1 MSGSSSTEAKRLV
14 ESLLGDLRSLS
25 TEARKKHSHVKEA
38 AESGLVKIR
47 NINSGSNEQNLLT
60 NLRSASSE
68 LLQPLTLGCASKN
81 ARLVQIS
88 LQAIQKMIQYRVIE
102 PMSAPVIV
110 NELWHLMEA
119 ECEELRILQTL
130 TPLVSTEM
138 LVCGQWL
145 AKCLVMCFRLNFAKD
160 PIVINTASATVRQM
174 VNCVFERV
182 IQEDGMKSGEL
193 PIVHQTVK
201 INVRAAPPTLRPC
214 AADGYMLFRDL
225 CLLINAEPPCWLIGI
240 QEMTR
245 TLGLELLES
254 VLAIYPSIFVKHSEF
269 AQLLKDQ
276 VCPLVIRLF
285 APNHKHM
292 QIASQH
298 PHSVTSRSS
307 VESATVGQMPGS
319 PERPYFPISM
329 RLLRVVAVL
338 ITHFY
343 ELLVTECEIF
353 LSLLVKFLESDK
365 LGWQRAIALEV
376 LHRIVVQPDLLL
388 WFCESYDARQNSAKV
403 VHSMMSGLA
412 AYVQLSFLRPDIANA
427 VVKDEEQPFDS
438 GGQSLAQSGFLYR
451 GIWIPLSPNIS
462 AKKSI
467 LLDSLDK
474 HEAIILPEGY
484 ALSLTYECII
494 DGCQC
499 IFEAIDSVAQN
510 NGNKQL
516 SKELFQSSYSSLLAA
531 LSLLLDASV
540 DESITEQLLK
550 CVSTLAL
557 LSCRLEHT
565 TGRDAAMFALCKA
578 ALPPNYLVRVLGGT
592 AGLNNIPGA
601 MNTLQDKDANKGLK
615 SSAETFESE
624 STLGQPSQVVAMGT
638 ICPTPSLPSHLFN
651 APVMLTAKNVQVS
664 RVLIGC
670 TQTNGQQLGD
680 CWHLVLASVQH
691 LVWILG
697 MKPSIQGGFRTE
709 GEGSEGTSM
718 LSGATSGT
726 SVLTTAVM
734 ADVPVMASMLNKLFD
749 STSQLDDVALHHV
762 IAALCKLS
770 SESMLVSQNG
780 TREPSFFPVAKL
792 QQTAMA
798 NLERLEVFWKPIAAH
813 LIEVSSHSYA
823 KLREW
828 GALALT
834 TLIKN
839 AVKTKADFS
848 EARRQQLILAPLQS
862 MCEVE
867 FVDVRRRQI
876 ECLVEVLQ
884 WAGQQLCAE
893 QWPVIIEIIRA
904 VVAGPHSFDDALIRQ
919 SYDTLALVIADFL
932 DILPFSCAKMLIET
946 DAKYGAQQC
955 ELNISLSALG
965 QLWTISDFVYRKS
978 PKLSDEESE
987 TIWLVLYNCL
997 SELCVDPRPPV
1008 RKSACQTLLQTIAAH
1023 GLALKANTWKHMIW
1037 KILFPMLDK
1046 VRALTRSASTVRTD
1060 SAALGASNILIH
1072 HSRDT
1077 ESKQWAETSV
1087 HTLSG
1092 VVKIFNAQR
1101 SLLLGLEDFAS
1112 AWTTLL
1118 QYIEYLAASDN
1129 NEMSLAALKSFQ
1141 EVLLGR
1147 VSQQT
1152 LADMG
1157 IRERSTG
1164 ATGNSQTMDEVPP
1177 LPEPLWISSWQTWMR
1192 ISRSLI
1198 TPHPANIPVPS
1209 SERPST
1215 ANAKKS
1221 DGPTKHYIPGP
1232 SHFTTILHIF
1242 SPLFERVKK
1251 KILVNEL
1258 KYEGVPKILKDII
1271 GVPVSTEQAPFIM
1284 STCAEITP
1292 TQEAVLDCVRV
1303 MYLEMVDSNSA
1314 LRPALP
1320 DLLRLMLDFTLLS
1333 IRAPTTEF
1341 LGKKKDSAQW
1351 WVQNM
1356 VPFAELSLRTLVEFY
1371 ANTAHY
1377 HQIVQSTVLVDIV
1390 KCLTQPMELKYD
1402 CPSQSTW
1409 KAAASAFLTVLR
1421 IGLPI
1426 ARQQTRL
1433 YRELWP
1439 AIADAFEQFLFTT
1452 SHPSTPLNADERK
1465 RHEFIDCQI
1474 IELIRNEI
1482 LPYANNLP
1490 PEFIQRIIDV
1500 LNRGSIST
1508 LDPND
1513 VLALDSYLQRTDLSR
1528 VCFDALLSM
1537 SQSDEPDI
1545 IRSASSQPQTAANDL
1560 TDGIGV
1566 PSDRNNPSR
1575 NTSSLGASA
1584 IASLLARCRQVI
1596 AGYVRDEQGA
1606 GQLPLPQERTVEM
1619 ISVLRA
1625 VGTLIDGLVR
1635 RADAVNSDFYAGLV
1649 TLYPLLIDC
1658 VPSSRADVQV
1668 EQCLMETLRGYQT
1681 LLLLKVHR

>member
-1 MSGSSSTEAKRLV
+1 
-14 ESLLGDLRSLS
+14 
-25 TEARKKHSHVKEA
+25 
-38 AESGLVKIR
+38 
-47 NINSGSNEQNLLT
+47 
-60 NLRSASSE
+60 
-68 LLQPLTLGCASKN
+68 
-81 ARLVQIS
+81 
-88 LQAIQKMIQYRVIE
+88 
-102 PMSAPVIV
+102 
-110 NELWHLMEA
+110 
-119 ECEELRILQTL
+119 
-130 TPLVSTEM
+130 
-138 LVCGQWL
+138 
-145 AKCLVMCFRLNFAKD
+145 
-160 PIVINTASATVRQM
+160 
-174 VNCVFERV
+174 
-182 IQEDGMKSGEL
+182 
-193 PIVHQTVK
+193 
-201 INVRAAPPTLRPC
+201 
-214 AADGYMLFRDL
+214 
-225 CLLINAEPPCWLIGI
+225 
-240 QEMTR
+240 
-245 TLGLELLES
+245 
-254 VLAIYPSIFVKHSEF
+254 
-269 AQLLKDQ
+269 
-276 VCPLVIRLF
+276 
-285 APNHKHM
+285 
-292 QIASQH
+292 
-298 PHSVTSRSS
+298 
-307 VESATVGQMPGS
+307 
-319 PERPYFPISM
+319 
-329 RLLRVVAVL
+329 
-338 ITHFY
+338 
-343 ELLVTECEIF
+343 
-353 LSLLVKFLESDK
+353 
-365 LGWQRAIALEV
+365 
-376 LHRIVVQPDLLL
+376 
-388 WFCESYDARQNSAKV
+388 
-403 VHSMMSGLA
+403 
-412 AYVQLSFLRPDIANA
+412 
-427 VVKDEEQPFDS
+427 
-438 GGQSLAQSGFLYR
+438 
-451 GIWIPLSPNIS
+451 
-462 AKKSI
+462 
-467 LLDSLDK
+467 
-474 HEAIILPEGY
+474 
-484 ALSLTYECII
+484 
-494 DGCQC
+494 
-499 IFEAIDSVAQN
+499 
-510 NGNKQL
+510 
-516 SKELFQSSYSSLLAA
+516 
-531 LSLLLDASV
+531 
-540 DESITEQLLK
+540 
-550 CVSTLAL
+550 
-557 LSCRLEHT
+557 
-565 TGRDAAMFALCKA
+565 
-578 ALPPNYLVRVLGGT
+578 
-592 AGLNNIPGA
+592 
-601 MNTLQDKDANKGLK
+601 
-615 SSAETFESE
+615 
-624 STLGQPSQVVAMGT
+624 
-638 ICPTPSLPSHLFN
+638 
-651 APVMLTAKNVQVS
+651 
-664 RVLIGC
+664 
-670 TQTNGQQLGD
+670 
-680 CWHLVLASVQH
+680 
-691 LVWILG
+691 
-697 MKPSIQGGFRTE
+697 
-709 GEGSEGTSM
+709 
-718 LSGATSGT
+718 
-726 SVLTTAVM
+726 
-734 ADVPVMASMLNKLFD
+734 
-749 STSQLDDVALHHV
+749 
-762 IAALCKLS
+762 
-770 SESMLVSQNG
+770 
-780 TREPSFFPVAKL
+780 
-792 QQTAMA
+792 
-798 NLERLEVFWKPIAAH
+798 
-813 LIEVSSHSYA
+813 
-823 KLREW
+823 
-828 GALALT
+828 
-834 TLIKN
+834 
-839 AVKTKADFS
+839 
-848 EARRQQLILAPLQS
+848 
-862 MCEVE
+862 
-867 FVDVRRRQI
+867 
-876 ECLVEVLQ
+876 
-884 WAGQQLCAE
+884 
-893 QWPVIIEIIRA
+893 
-904 VVAGPHSFDDALIRQ
+904 
-919 SYDTLALVIADFL
+919 
-932 DILPFSCAKMLIET
+932 
-946 DAKYGAQQC
+946 
-955 ELNISLSALG
+955 
-965 QLWTISDFVYRKS
+965 
-978 PKLSDEESE
+978 
-987 TIWLVLYNCL
+987 
-997 SELCVDPRPPV
+997 
-1008 RKSACQTLLQTIAAH
+1008 
-1023 GLALKANTWKHMIW
+1023 
-1037 KILFPMLDK
+1037 MLDK

-1101 SLLLGLEDFAS
+1101 SLLLGLGNLSLSISKLNRARCKTFGSNILIHHSRDTESKQWAETSVHTLSGVVKIFNAQRSLLLGLGNLSLFSEDFAS

-1177 LPEPLWISSWQTWMR
+1177 LPEALWISSWQTWMR

-1198 TPHPANIPVPS
+1198 TPHPASIPVPS

-1215 ANAKKS
+1215 ANTKKS

-1303 MYLEMVDSNSA
+1303 MYLFRHGWTQLNQFFVVNRVKFFDYVQEMVDSNSA

-1426 ARQQTRL
+1426 ARQQSKHFWLHYVPVFHYVVFDLPRL

-1452 SHPSTPLNADERK
+1452 SVITLAVTMNVCSHPSTPLNADERK

-1635 RADAVNSDFYAGLV
+1635 RADAVNSDFYTGLV

-1668 EQCLMETLRGYQT
+1668 ISLFVLSHGSYLSFN
-1681 LLLLKVHR
+1681 LLF